1 MFQTL
6 QSRGLAVAATLA
18 LTMAT
23 SAHAQVVVRDAETG
37 QLRAATAAEV
47 QAMNKTSGTG
57 RSANAV
63 QPRIGMN
70 TGKLNPQPIQHAD
83 GTVEQELDASTLSYT
98 VAKRNA
104 DGSISMVCVTGK
116 DEEAKALAA
125 KPARSAAVSKKEH
138 NHDVK

>member
-125 KPARSAAVSKKEH
+125 TPARSAAVSKKEH
-138 NHDVK
+138 NPDVK